1 MGAAIGGAKV
11 KGASPEINITPLVDV
26 VLVLLIIFMVVT
38 PAINEGA
45 QIELPKVLSPDLKTK
60 YVNPIEVTI
69 APDGTTVVEKETI
82 QLAQLKPK
90 LVSLHAKDGERAL
103 MLKSDQTMR
112 WGKMRSLFFDLQD
125 IGFKGVLLKVTEKK
139 TGKPGEAAAAGDG
152 A

>member
-1 MGAAIGGAKV
+1 VGVSLGGSPKAKGAAT
-11 KGASPEINITPLVDV
+11 PDINITPLVDV

-45 QIELPKVLSPDLKTK
+45 QIELPKVETPDPKAK

-69 APDGTTVVEKETI
+69 APDGTTVCEKKTI
-82 QLAQLKPK
+82 KLSQLKGE
-90 LVSLHAKDGERAL
+90 LVALHAKEPERAL
-103 MLKSDQTMR
+103 MLKSDQGMT
-112 WGKMRSLFFDLQD
+112 WGKMRAAFFDLQD

-139 TGKPGEAAAAGDG
+139 KPGAQGGDG

>member
-1 MGAAIGGAKV
+1 MGVAVGGTKA

-45 QIELPKVLSPDLKTK
+45 NIELPKVLSPDPKTK

-69 APDGTTVVEKETI
+69 APDGTTVCEKETI
-82 QLAQLKPK
+82 KLPELKSR
-90 LVSLHAKDGERAL
+90 LIELHKRDPERAL
-103 MLKSDQTMR
+103 MLKSDQGMR
-112 WGKMRSLFFDLQD
+112 WGKMRSAFFDLQD
-125 IGFKGVLLKVTEKK
+125 VGFKGVLLKVTEKK
-139 TGKPGEAAAAGDG
+139 SGKPGDG

>member
-1 MGAAIGGAKV
+1 MGAAIGGGSKK
-11 KGASPEINITPLVDV
+11 KGAATPEINITPLVDV

-38 PAINEGA
+38 PALNEGA
-45 QIELPKVLSPDLKTK
+45 QIELPQVMTPDPKTK
-60 YVNPIEVTI
+60 YINPIEVTV

-82 QLAQLKPK
+82 QLSQLKSK
-90 LVSLHAKDGERAL
+90 LVSLHAKDPERAL

-112 WGKMRSLFFDLQD
+112 WGKMRSAFFDLQD

-139 TGKPGEAAAAGDG
+139 TAGKPGDG

>member
-1 MGAAIGGAKV
+1 MGASLSGGKGKAKS
-11 KGASPEINITPLVDV
+11 ATPEINITPLVDV

-38 PAINEGA
+38 PALNEGA
-45 QIELPKVLSPDLKTK
+45 QIELPKVLTPDPKTK

-82 QLAQLKPK
+82 KLPQLKGK
-90 LVSLHAKDGERAL
+90 LIDLHKKDPERAL
-103 MLKSDQTMR
+103 MLKSDVGMK
-112 WGKMRSLFFDLQD
+112 WGKMRTAFFDLQD

-139 TGKPGEAAAAGDG
+139 TPGKGGDG

>member
-1 MGAAIGGAKV
+1 MGVAIGGTKA
-11 KGASPEINITPLVDV
+11 KGATPEINITPLVDV

-45 QIELPKVLSPDLKTK
+45 QIELPKVLTPDPKTK

-69 APDGTTVVEKETI
+69 APDGTTVCDKETI
-82 QLAQLKPK
+82 KPSQLKAK
-90 LVSLHAKDGERAL
+90 LLELHQREPERAL
-103 MLKSDQTMR
+103 MLKSDQGMK
-112 WGKMRSLFFDLQD
+112 WGKMRSAFLELQD

-139 TGKPGEAAAAGDG
+139 TGKPGDG

>member
-1 MGAAIGGAKV
+1 VGVALGGAKKA
-11 KGASPEINITPLVDV
+11 KGAATPDINITPLVDV

-45 QIELPKVLSPDLKTK
+45 QIELPKVMTPDPKTK

-69 APDGTTVVEKETI
+69 APDGTTVLEKETI
-82 QLAQLKPK
+82 KLNQLKSK
-90 LVSLHAKDGERAL
+90 LVAIHAKEPDRAL
-103 MLKSDQTMR
+103 MLKSDQGMK
-112 WGKMRSLFFDLQD
+112 WGKMRSAFFDLQD

-139 TGKPGEAAAAGDG
+139 TAGKAGGG